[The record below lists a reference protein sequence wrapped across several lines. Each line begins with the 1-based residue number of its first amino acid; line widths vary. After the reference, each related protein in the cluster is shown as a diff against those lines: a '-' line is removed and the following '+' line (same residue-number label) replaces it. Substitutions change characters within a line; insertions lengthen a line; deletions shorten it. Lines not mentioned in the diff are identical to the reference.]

1 MVPAPNRSPSSS
13 CPPQS
18 KDPGPAGAEPNLSL
32 RSGSWALTLSGAGT
46 GCGVSIPLHGALLSL
61 FFKGTCPLL
70 KGGHP
75 DTPVSFQL

>member
-18 KDPGPAGAEPNLSL
+18 KDPGPAGAEPNRSL
-32 RSGSWALTLSGAGT
+32 RSGSWALTLS
-46 GCGVSIPLHGALLSL
+46 GVSIPLHGALLSL

-70 KGGHP
+70 KGGHL